1 MDRQEKHQQQKE
13 KERVQQKKVDKAHED
28 ESQKKRL
35 PMNPVWL
42 ILGIVLTLLVV
53 YFWTFWL

>member
-1 MDRQEKHQQQKE
+1 MDRQEKHQQQNE
-13 KERVQQKKVDKAHED
+13 KEREQQKKVDKAHED

>member
-13 KERVQQKKVDKAHED
+13 KEREQQKKVDKAHED
-28 ESQKKRL
+28 VSQKRRL